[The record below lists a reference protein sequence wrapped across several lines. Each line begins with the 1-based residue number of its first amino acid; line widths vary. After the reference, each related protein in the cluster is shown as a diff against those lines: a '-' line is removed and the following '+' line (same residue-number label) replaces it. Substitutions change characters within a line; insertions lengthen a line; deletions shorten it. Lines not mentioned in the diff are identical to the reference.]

1 MSRIGK
7 VPINIPDKVEVN
19 IDGNNVAVKGPKGT
33 LSVKLH
39 EQILVNREKTGIVIS
54 PKGQDKKLY
63 ALWGTSRTLV
73 SNMITGVSEGFI
85 KKLEFNGVG
94 YKAMAKGT
102 TLQLNLGYS
111 HPINYQLP
119 TGVSAKVIKNII
131 EISGCD
137 KALIGFVAANIR
149 SLRLPEPYK
158 GKGIKYTDERILRK
172 AGKTGAK
179 AK

>member
-7 VPINIPDKVEVN
+7 VPISLPEKVEVK
-19 IDGNNVAVKGPKGT
+19 IDGNNIAVKGPKGVLT
-33 LSVKLH
+33 LELNNKITAQQ
-39 EQILVNREKTGIVIS
+39 EKGTIILS
-54 PKGQDKKLY
+54 PKEKGKNSA

-73 SNMITGVSEGFI
+73 ANMVTGVSKGFM

-94 YKAMAKGT
+94 YKVMSKGPS
-102 TLQLNLGYS
+102 LQLNLGYS
-111 HPINYQLP
+111 HPIDYPLP
-119 TGVSAKVIKNII
+119 EGVSAKVIRNTI

-137 KALIGFVAANIR
+137 KSLIGLVAAKLR
-149 SLRLPEPYK
+149 SFRLPEPYK
-158 GKGIKYTDERILRK
+158 GKGIKYADERILRK